1 MIEIRRI
8 LCPTDLSDIAPR
20 TFENALAL
28 ARFHRAEV
36 ELLYVSE
43 PLLPGPAGPVSYPP
57 WSVLDPAVRGR
68 LGAAL
73 EALVASAA
81 PRGIPVT
88 PKVVEGRVVA
98 EVLSRARS
106 WPADLI
112 VMGTHG
118 RGGFERF
125 VLGSVTEKVLR
136 QAPCPV
142 LTVPP
147 PASSVHPEGSVLF
160 RRIVCPVDFSA
171 ASLAALDHGLK
182 LAEESCAEIHVLH
195 VIEWLAEEDP
205 TAHIAG
211 FDVPEFRRQ
220 LQLDAERR
228 LAKLVPDEARNWC
241 KPRELVTGGRPWREI
256 LRVAEGQNAELIVMG
271 VRGRN
276 PIDLALFG
284 STTHH
289 VVRSARCPVLVVH
302 TD

>member
-20 TFENALAL
+20 ALKNALAL
-28 ARFHRAEV
+28 ARFHGAEI
-36 ELLYVSE
+36 ELVYVSE

-68 LGAAL
+68 LAQAL
-73 EALVASAA
+73 EALIAGAA
-81 PRGIPVT
+81 PHGVRVAPR
-88 PKVVEGRVVA
+88 VVEGRVVA
-98 EVLSRARS
+98 ELLGRARS
-106 WPADLI
+106 WPADLV

-125 VLGSVTEKVLR
+125 VLGSVTEKLLR

-147 PASSVHPEGSVLF
+147 PAEGVHPEGAVLF
-160 RRIVCPVDFSA
+160 RRIVCPVDFSP
-171 ASLAALDHGLK
+171 ASLAALGHALK
-182 LAEESCAEIHVLH
+182 LAEESCAEIQVLH

-220 LQLDAERR
+220 LQLDAEAR
-228 LAKLVPDEARNWC
+228 LARLIPDDARNWC
-241 KPRELVTGGRPWREI
+241 RPHELVTGGRPWREI
-256 LRVAEGQNAELIVMG
+256 LRVAEERSAELVVMG

-276 PIDLALFG
+276 PLDIALFG

-289 VVRSARCPVLVVH
+289 VVRGARCPVLVVH